1 MISWDLSESAFVSVR
16 KQRGKNAL
24 GLLCERASLLAGCT
38 KVGTNSKT
46 GKSACAEEYRR
57 NDIVE
62 VNYLS
67 RNNGVLAQK
76 RQNFYAEDAESAEFT
91 EKRRAG

>member
-1 MISWDLSESAFVSVR
+1 MLSVCSVR
-16 KQRGKNAL
+16 EQVCSLGARKLGQFQNGKV
-24 GLLCERASLLAGCT
+24 E
-38 KVGTNSKT
+38 
-46 GKSACAEEYRR
+46 ACAEEYRR